1 MNFPL
6 PFFHFLSRLLA
17 GSLFSWFR
25 GLVIFDFFV
34 FYTIGI
40 VVEGLKVEEAFF
52 RGRKLQGTTIHLP
65 EGYSGM

>member
-1 MNFPL
+1 M
-6 PFFHFLSRLLA
+6 
-17 GSLFSWFR
+17 
-25 GLVIFDFFV
+25 IFDFFV

-40 VVEGLKVEEAFF
+40 EVEGLKVEEAFF